1 MPYSALWLYFSW
13 KDKVHKLELLVE
25 NEIQNKNEIISFYD
39 DKGEF
44 RVSLKKENL
53 LYIESADNYVIIWYM
68 NKGKLSKYMLRN
80 TMKNMESVFADTN
93 IFRCHRSFMVN
104 FDQVRIIKRE
114 KSGIF
119 LQMDIDNVPEIPI
132 SKTYSEKAS
141 SWLLKY
147 TPS

>member
-1 MPYSALWLYFSW
+1 
-13 KDKVHKLELLVE
+13 
-25 NEIQNKNEIISFYD
+25 
-39 DKGEF
+39 
-44 RVSLKKENL
+44 
-53 LYIESADNYVIIWYM
+53 M